1 MGTFG
6 GGSFENDGA
15 LDFAA
20 TVQSADDIA
29 AVFAAMP
36 EDPEISVDADDAQRI
51 VAAADCVATMLGRPA
66 DDIPASLEERL
77 AKIGK
82 PSSELVETARNSLS
96 RVLRLSELVDLW
108 AEDDPRPFNRAV
120 TLLIERLNP
129 AIEPKK
135 TRSGKKNA
143 PRQVCA
149 FCDREIELEEL
160 YSFEVSHVMEEDE
173 FASGIR
179 RGAWCHL
186 ACLNER
192 LHPKHLVQNWRF
204 DPEEIRQQARGLLD
218 LE

>member
-6 GGSFENDGA
+6 GGSFDNDEA

-20 TVQSADDIA
+20 TVQSADDVA
-29 AVFAAMP
+29 AIFAAIP
-36 EDPEISVDADDAQRI
+36 EDHEISIGADNAQRI

-66 DDIPASLEERL
+66 DDMPGSLQKRL
-77 AKIGK
+77 AKLGK
-82 PSSELVETARNSLS
+82 PSPELIEIARNSLS
-96 RVLRLSELVDLW
+96 RILRLSELVDLW

-129 AIEPKK
+129 VIEPRK
-135 TRSGKKNA
+135 TSKRKKNA

-149 FCDREIELEEL
+149 FCDSEIDLEKL
-160 YSFEVSHVMEEDE
+160 YGFEVSHVVEEDE

-204 DPEEIRQQARGLLD
+204 DPEKIRTQARSLLD
-218 LE
+218 LD